1 MNKQLRDYYMQQFP
15 EDDLGRDIHP
25 DITFNTL
32 YQTLHTGDP
41 GKAYDVIG
49 VDDSIIRERLFE
61 KLAALL
67 KVDYDTIYNLWM
79 NY

>member
-25 DITFNTL
+25 DITFKTL
-32 YQTLHTGDP
+32 YHTLRTGNP

-61 KLAALL
+61 KLAALR

-79 NY
+79 GY